1 MDVIEYNFLPE
12 VNCVV
17 MEECEKSSCTA
28 VIGDSP
34 CPCCGYIT
42 IPNKGDAL
50 AFICPVCMWEI
61 DCFIKDNDEKSE
73 QNGGLTLNQARE
85 NYRKFGVVQE
95 SLRKYCRKPNQQE
108 KLLNKPDESKVDK

>member
-28 VIGDSP
+28 VIGNSP

-61 DCFIKDNDEKSE
+61 DCFINGLTEASD
-73 QNGGLTLNQARE
+73 QNGGLLLKEARE
-85 NYRKFGVVQE
+85 NYKKFGAVQE
-95 SLRKYCRKPNQQE
+95 ELKEYCRAPKEYE
-108 KLLNKPDESKVDK
+108 KE

>member
-34 CPCCGYIT
+34 CPCCGYKI
-42 IPNKGDAL
+42 GRAS
-50 AFICPVCMWEI
+50 C
-61 DCFIKDNDEKSE
+61 
-73 QNGGLTLNQARE
+73 RE
-85 NYRKFGVVQE
+85 RV
-95 SLRKYCRKPNQQE
+95 
-108 KLLNKPDESKVDK
+108 